1 VLLQRFLAAY
11 GILRHAKVCPPSVLD
26 LRWRPR
32 YAYVPGSTQRH
43 AEDLFDRFKPDA
55 SMPEELLSR
64 CTAWHLGLQFFGE
77 GFYWEAHEMWEA
89 IWLRLGQTTPER
101 AMVQSLIQL
110 ANTGLKVKIGRPKA
124 QERLL
129 GLARQARPDAALLP
143 LMGVTLEQWQS
154 LRTQVSTPV

>member
-1 VLLQRFLAAY
+1 
-11 GILRHAKVCPPSVLD
+11 
-26 LRWRPR
+26 
-32 YAYVPGSTQRH
+32 
-43 AEDLFDRFKPDA
+43 
-55 SMPEELLSR
+55 
-64 CTAWHLGLQFFGE
+64 
-77 GFYWEAHEMWEA
+77 MWEA
-89 IWLRLGQTTPER
+89 IWLRLVQTTPER

-110 ANTGLKVKIGRPKA
+110 ANMGLKVKIGRPKA